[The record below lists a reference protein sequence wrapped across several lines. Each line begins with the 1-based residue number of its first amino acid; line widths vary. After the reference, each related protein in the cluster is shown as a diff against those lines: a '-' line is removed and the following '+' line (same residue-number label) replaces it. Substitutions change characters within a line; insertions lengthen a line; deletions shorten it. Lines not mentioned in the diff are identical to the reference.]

1 MEELHVLN
9 SKVDNLSDT
18 VVDIKKTVKE
28 LTNVIIKLTLIEE
41 RQINTVT
48 TIEKLSIQMERI
60 QDRLSELEA
69 QMPANSR
76 TAAWVDK
83 AIWAGLGVLG
93 VLIIKKI
100 GILT

>member
-18 VVDIKKTVKE
+18 VIDIKKTVKE